1 MLSKK
6 HNKAI
11 LHAKG
16 VVTVLTFV
24 DFFSISA
31 QRNALIITSN
41 CCQNLLPEEFVH
53 VQEALG
59 ILSSRL
65 IHEDKKSAETACL
78 ALSRLAESYKNDKGK
93 LKEIAEAGV
102 IANLQKIL
110 VIFLTI
116 LFSFTQFLKVNW
128 DFGILLQ
135 F

>member
-16 VVTVLTFV
+16 VVTVLTYV

-53 VQEALG
+53 VQEALS

-78 ALSRLAESYKNDKGK
+78 ALSRLAESYKNDKGEFWR
-93 LKEIAEAGV
+93 EIR
-102 IANLQKIL
+102 ICLHFQI
-110 VIFLTI
+110 II
-116 LFSFTQFLKVNW
+116 
-128 DFGILLQ
+128 
-135 F
+135 